1 MSPEKD
7 PVCGM
12 NVPSDAKLRSTFEGK
27 QYVFCSPGCK
37 QKFDQN
43 PRQYAAAGKL
53 LKSRE
58 VQHG

>member
-1 MSPEKD
+1 MTQEKD

-12 NVPSDAKLRSTFEGK
+12 SVPSDAKLRSTFEDK

-43 PRQYAAAGKL
+43 PGQYAAGGK
-53 LKSRE
+53 R
-58 VQHG
+58 